1 VLPWYVLTM
10 ELIPIPVKGVG
21 VAELGVAVV
30 VAVEVGSGVGAGRD
44 GYSLVCG
51 MICLVR
57 EGLDQESS

>member
-1 VLPWYVLTM
+1 M
-10 ELIPIPVKGVG
+10 IELIPTPENAVG

-30 VAVEVGSGVGAGRD
+30 VAVEVGSGVGAGSE